1 MLSATGLLSE
11 IGHAYLAD
19 IASGRQLFSRVCSDS
34 FVFSCVKGG
43 NPSPR
48 SVRPSPLVP
57 ENDRRLPGNFPGAGT
72 IVIFTLLRSRQ

>member
-48 SVRPSPLVP
+48 SVRLHPWPRKTT
-57 ENDRRLPGNFPGAGT
+57 NRRRLRG
-72 IVIFTLLRSRQ
+72 IFRVQVR